1 MIPLLK
7 PPINKD
13 DIKAVVEQMESG
25 MLVGGKKVKEFEDEF
40 AEYVGCK
47 YAIATNG
54 LTNGYCVVLDMLKP
68 TQINLPSATY
78 VSMANMPKKFNIN
91 ITFRD
96 EWIAGRAY
104 PIYTDKGLLIDSAH
118 EIDRDICK
126 RSPDATWLFSFHAT
140 KLLSTGKGGMICT
153 NSKPQADFMRSI
165 TDNGRLYGNYKF
177 DYVVHNAGWNFYMS
191 DLTAAL
197 GLSQLRKLDETNA
210 KRDKVKEM
218 YDKHLISD
226 KRDNWSR
233 YIYQVWIE
241 NFPMFLQ
248 QAKAV
253 GIQVSKH
260 FNPIHRQPLYFTNR
274 RMPISEEYSEHLIS
288 IPFYADMDGGD
299 VYKVANFINNWRKPN
314 AKN

>member
-1 MIPLLK
+1 MIPLLR

-13 DIKAVVEQMESG
+13 DIKAVTDQLKSG
-25 MLVGGKKVKEFEDEF
+25 MLVGGGKVAEFEKEF

-47 YAIATNG
+47 YAIAVNG

-68 TQINLPSATY
+68 TEINLPSATY
-78 VSMANMPKKFNIN
+78 ISMANMPKKLGVN

-96 EWIAGRAY
+96 EWIAGKAY
-104 PIYTDKGLLIDSAH
+104 IIPTDKGLIIDSAH

-126 RSPDATWLFSFHAT
+126 GNPDAIWLFSFHAT

-165 TDNGRLYGNYKF
+165 ADNGRLYGNYKF

-197 GLSQLRKLDETNA
+197 GLSQLRRLDETNK

-218 YDKHLISD
+218 YDKHLVSD
-226 KRDNWSR
+226 PRDNWSR
-233 YIYQVWIE
+233 YIYQVWIDD
-241 NFPMFLQ
+241 FPIFFRQTKL
-248 QAKAV
+248 A

-260 FNPIHRQPLYFTNR
+260 FNPIHKQPLYFTNQKL
-274 RMPISEEYSEHLIS
+274 PVTEEYAEHLIS
-288 IPFYADMDGGD
+288 IPFYADMTGEE
-299 VYKVANFINNWRKPN
+299 VYLVSKFINNWRMIK
-314 AKN
+314 